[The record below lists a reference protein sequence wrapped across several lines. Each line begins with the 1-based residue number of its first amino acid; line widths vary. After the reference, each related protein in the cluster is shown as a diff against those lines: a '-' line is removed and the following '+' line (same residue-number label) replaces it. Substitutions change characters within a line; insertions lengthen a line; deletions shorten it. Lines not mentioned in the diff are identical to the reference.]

1 MGGAM
6 ENIFECKIDK
16 TIPLP
21 MQVRGVRYKD
31 FKAIKH
37 RHQYYEINII
47 CSGKGIHTV
56 GGESFF
62 VSRGDVFMIPPEE
75 THSYTETCKLEVFHL
90 LYRPDFLKNNMQE
103 AIGVRG
109 FTLFA
114 EIEPFLR
121 KNSNAPK
128 FLHLNE
134 YKMCDL
140 ERDLDIIDDEGRYRE
155 QPVEYVRRHTALK
168 VLYELSEFLYQ
179 QMYNDKKNESDSGT
193 KYEQQIFQTLEYIH
207 ANYDKKI
214 TVEDLASRVF
224 LSRSTF
230 IRSFNLITRTS
241 PNRYIRQYRASKA
254 LELMKDGKIKK
265 SEVARLSGYY
275 DASHLYR
282 ELK

>member
-1 MGGAM
+1 MPS
-6 ENIFECKIDK
+6 ELIDPK
-16 TIPLP
+16 SALSGLTPE
-21 MQVRGVRYKD
+21 VREVTNW
-31 FKAIKH
+31 
-37 RHQYYEINII
+37 YY
-47 CSGKGIHTV
+47 
-56 GGESFF
+56 
-62 VSRGDVFMIPPEE
+62 
-75 THSYTETCKLEVFHL
+75 KLEDCTE
-90 LYRPDFLKNNMQE
+90 RMQE
-103 AIGVRG
+103 FVDD
-109 FTLFA
+109 
-114 EIEPFLR
+114 LR

-179 QMYNDKKNESDSGT
+179 QMYNDKKIESDSGT

-254 LELMKDGKIKK
+254 RELMKDGKIKK

-282 ELK
+282 EIK